1 MRTRQ
6 VVLGFQKPVDT
17 RVLVQ
22 VLQQLYGKDSV
33 TVGHGSA
40 INGIPNDWIVV
51 NNERQ

>member
-1 MRTRQ
+1 MKTRQ

-22 VLQQLYGKDSV
+22 ILEQLYGKGSV
-33 TVGHGSA
+33 VIGHGSA
-40 INGIPNDWIVV
+40 VNGIPNDWIVV